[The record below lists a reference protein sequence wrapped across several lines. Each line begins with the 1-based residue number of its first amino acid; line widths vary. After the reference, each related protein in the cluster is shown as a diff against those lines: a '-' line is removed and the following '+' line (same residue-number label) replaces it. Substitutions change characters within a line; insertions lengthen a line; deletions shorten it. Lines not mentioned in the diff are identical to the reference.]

1 MGPEIISNMSD
12 RLNAVKDALAA
23 AMPTRTVTRE
33 LKHFDDHVDAEISA
47 GVLMVTS
54 RSEGLYSQSLG
65 MVAKEGTQKLL
76 LIGHIKLAESVSGE
90 ALEDAEIAFIEELK
104 AALRITIPGI
114 GIRLT
119 RVEHSGQTDKPYGW
133 LVASIDAGPPE
144 LNTI

>member
-1 MGPEIISNMSD
+1 MGPEIISNMSQ
-12 RLNAVKDALAA
+12 RLNAVKDALTA
-23 AMPTRTVTRE
+23 AMPSRVVTRE
-33 LKHFDDHVDAEISA
+33 LKHFDDHSAADIAA

-54 RSEGLYSQSLG
+54 RSERDYSPSLG

-76 LIGHIKLAESVSGE
+76 LIGQIKLAESVTGE
-90 ALEDAEIAFIEELK
+90 ALEDAEITFIEELK

-119 RVEHSGQTDKPYGW
+119 SVEHSGQIDKPYGW
-133 LVASIDAGPPE
+133 LVASVDAGPPQ